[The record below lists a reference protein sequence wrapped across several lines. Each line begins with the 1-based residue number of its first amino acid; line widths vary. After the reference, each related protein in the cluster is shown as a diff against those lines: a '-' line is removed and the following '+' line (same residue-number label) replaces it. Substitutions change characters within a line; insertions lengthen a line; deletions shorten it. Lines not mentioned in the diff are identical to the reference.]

1 MDRFQAIRAFRE
13 VAAKGGFAAAART
26 LNSSPPTVSR
36 LVSELERDLGV
47 RLFTRTTRTVSLTEE
62 GEEFLLKGGAL
73 IDELAALSD
82 EIRARQQVPTGR
94 LRISSVVAF
103 GQERIA
109 PMLPAFMEK
118 YPKVSVELDLSN
130 RMVDL
135 VQDHVDLAIRVG
147 GPDGLDASA
156 LMARKI
162 STQKLIF
169 VATPGYV
176 ARYGAPHD
184 LDALER
190 HCVVKHISG
199 TWGRENA
206 LWRNGEVR
214 TYSLPETFIVNSPN
228 AACNAIL
235 TGGALGLLGDHF
247 AADLIS
253 DGRLVQVLPDFE
265 TLAQPIYA
273 VFVHRTYMPAKIRAF
288 IDHLIEALGPPI
300 SV

>member
-13 VAAKGGFAAAART
+13 VAARGGFAAAARS
-26 LNSSPPTVSR
+26 LNSSPPSVSR

-82 EIRARQQVPTGR
+82 EIRARRQVPTGR

-103 GQERIA
+103 GQERVA
-109 PMLPAFMEK
+109 PTLPSFMEK

-147 GPDGLDASA
+147 GPDGLEASA
-156 LMARKI
+156 LTARRI
-162 STQKLIF
+162 AAQKLIF

-176 ARYGAPHD
+176 ARHGAPGD
-184 LDALER
+184 LDALDHR
-190 HCVVKHISG
+190 RIVKQISG

-206 LWRNGEVR
+206 LRRNGEVR
-214 TYSLPETFIVNSPN
+214 AYSLPEAFVVNSPN
-228 AACNAIL
+228 AARNAIL
-235 TGGALGLLGDHF
+235 TGGAIGLLGDYF
-247 AADLIS
+247 AADMIS
-253 DGRLVQVLPDFE
+253 DGRLVRVLPEYE

-273 VFVHRTYMPAKIRAF
+273 VFVHRTYMPAKVRAF
-288 IDHLIEALGPPI
+288 IDHLIGALGPTI

>member
-13 VAAKGGFAAAART
+13 VAARGGFAAAARS
-26 LNSSPPTVSR
+26 LNSSPPSVSR
-36 LVSELERDLGV
+36 LVAELERDLGV

-62 GEEFLLKGGAL
+62 GEEFLLRGGAL
-73 IDELAALSD
+73 VDELAALSE
-82 EIRARQQVPTGR
+82 EIRARRQVPTGR

-103 GQERIA
+103 GQERVA
-109 PMLPAFMEK
+109 PTLPAFMAK

-130 RMVDL
+130 RKVDL

-156 LMARKI
+156 LKARRI
-162 STQKLIF
+162 SEQKLIF

-176 ARYGAPHD
+176 AHHGAPDD
-184 LDALER
+184 LEALDR
-190 HCVVKHISG
+190 HRVVKHISG

-214 TYSLPETFIVNSPN
+214 AYSLPETFVVNSPN
-228 AACNAIL
+228 AARNAIL
-235 TGGALGLLGDHF
+235 TGGAIGLLGDYF

-253 DGRLVQVLPDFE
+253 EGRLMRILPEYE

-273 VFVHRTYMPAKIRAF
+273 VFVHRSYMPAKIRAF
-288 IDHLIEALGPPI
+288 IDHLTQAPGPPI
-300 SV
+300 PT